1 MPRPPGRL
9 RGAAVNNAASPQV
22 PATLS
27 SRLRAM
33 VAVFVR
39 GLLGVLAATGVVAAG
54 WFSHGRS
61 LDQGTSNLRT
71 EANHRLD
78 LFASVVESR
87 LRRLE
92 PVPATIQLNPSVLAL
107 LREPLP
113 TSRRTPPRS
122 HSAAPAND
130 YLRRLNAHL
139 GSLAVFV
146 LDVRG
151 IVVASSNESQPDDSR
166 LGEDVSYRPYY
177 LEALAGRGTRQF
189 AIGAGSDEPG
199 YFVSHPIYDG
209 PRVVGVAAIKIS
221 LGPLEGTW
229 SMLGAPALVAD
240 ANQVIILS
248 SQPEW
253 RYTSMVELS
262 AERRVDLQITRTYGE
277 LRLPQFPLKVRLVVD
292 DDSQEVR
299 GELPDG
305 ISPAPGVGGRRSGVL
320 VLGRALDGMDWRV
333 LIFPDLRPVRD
344 QALVYGFGGAIAAA
358 FVVLL
363 LLYMAQRRRIER
375 QKLSA
380 KRMLERANAELEQE
394 VGRRTLELTDAND
407 LLRKEVGERHQAEQ
421 TLRAAQDELV
431 HAGKMA
437 VLGQLAA
444 GITHELTQPLGAVR
458 TLSGNAAEFMRR
470 GNQEAALENL
480 SIVARLVDQM
490 GRIIDPLKSFS
501 RKSAAMPAATDVAR
515 VVEQTLF
522 LFELRMRHEKVE
534 VHNACEVGR
543 LLAWCDANRLEQVLI
558 NLVANALD
566 AMRDAP
572 RRVLRIDA
580 GLADAPERLDA
591 AGPPRPGQPAPAR
604 MVLIRVQDSGKGL
617 SEADRQR
624 LFEPFY
630 TTKPSGA
637 GLGLGL
643 VISRDIARE
652 FGGELAAGDEADG
665 GACFKL
671 WVPVTNAQEDPSPP

>member
-1 MPRPPGRL
+1 VVTTSG
-9 RGAAVNNAASPQV
+9 GSPILG
-22 PATLS
+22 P
-27 SRLRAM
+27 RLRALTR
-33 VAVFVR
+33 AVLR
-39 GLLGVLAATGVVAAG
+39 GLLGLLALAVVGASG
-54 WFSHGRS
+54 WFAHERS
-61 LDQGTSNLRT
+61 LLQGTRNLRT
-71 EANHRLD
+71 ESNHRLD
-78 LFASVVESR
+78 LFASVVEAR

-92 PVPATIQLNPSVLAL
+92 PVPATVQLNPAVLAL
-107 LREPLP
+107 LREASPNSSRVP
-113 TSRRTPPRS
+113 TPRS
-122 HSAAPAND
+122 AALAND

-151 IVVASSNESQPDDSR
+151 IVVASSNASQPDDSR

-189 AIGAGSDEPG
+189 AIGSGSDEAG

-209 PRVVGVAAIKIS
+209 ARVVGVAGIKIS
-221 LGPLEGTW
+221 LAPLEETW
-229 SMLGAPALVAD
+229 AMLGAPALVAD
-240 ANQVIILS
+240 ANQVVILS

-253 RYTSMVELS
+253 RYTSMIGLP
-262 AERRVDLQITRTYGE
+262 AERRVDLQITRTYGQ
-277 LRLPQFPLKVRLVVD
+277 LRLPLFPLNVRLVID
-292 DDSQEVR
+292 EDSQEVR
-299 GELPDG
+299 GEVPDG
-305 ISPAPGVGGRRSGVL
+305 IAPAANPPGRRSGVL

-333 LIFPDLRPVRD
+333 LIFSDLRAVRD

-363 LLYMAQRRRIER
+363 LLYLAQRRRIER

-394 VGRRTLELTDAND
+394 VGRRTQELTDAND
-407 LLRKEVGERHQAEQ
+407 LLRKEVSDRHQAEQ

-444 GITHELTQPLGAVR
+444 GITHELTQPLGAIR
-458 TLSGNAAEFMRR
+458 TLAGNAAEFMRR
-470 GNQEAALENL
+470 NNQEAAQENL

-490 GRIIDPLKSFS
+490 GRIIDPLKSFA
-501 RKSAAMPAATDVAR
+501 RKSAAMPASTDVAR
-515 VVEQTLF
+515 VVEQALF

-534 VHNACEVGR
+534 VRNACEPGS
-543 LLAWCDANRLEQVLI
+543 LMAWCDANRLEQVLI

-566 AMRDAP
+566 AMREAP
-572 RRVLRIDA
+572 HRVLRIDA
-580 GLADAPERLDA
+580 VLAPPPPMPDPGSA
-591 AGPPRPGQPAPAR
+591 AASAPAPA
-604 MVLIRVQDSGKGL
+604 MPASPGPLPPMIAIRVQDSGNGL
-617 SEADRQR
+617 SEADRLR

-652 FGGELAAGDEADG
+652 FGGELEADNAPEG

-671 WVPVTNAQEDPSPP
+671 WVPVATERDATT